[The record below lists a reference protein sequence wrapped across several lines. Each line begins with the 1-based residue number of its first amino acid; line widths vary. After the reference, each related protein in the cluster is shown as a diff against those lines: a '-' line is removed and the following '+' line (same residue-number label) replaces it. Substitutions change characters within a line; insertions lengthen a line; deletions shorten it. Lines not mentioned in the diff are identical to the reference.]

1 MIPYGPV
8 KPLRKGMRAVSEIL
22 KKAKKA
28 GIAAAVLV
36 VAFAVGYFVRGRG
49 EPVTAAEEPTAPEA
63 AESVV
68 GEPQMWT
75 CSMHPQIRQPE
86 PGQCPICGMDLIP
99 VDSGAGGDS
108 ENPREFSTSEAG
120 KALMDIETA
129 PVERRPVDV
138 PVRMVGKVAPD
149 ERRIGHITAW
159 VGGRIDRLYVDFTG
173 TRVEAEEPMAYLYS
187 PELLNAQQELLQ
199 ALDAERE
206 LAGSDMPVMRET
218 AAATVGAAR
227 EKLRLLGLTRQQV
240 AEIESRGEPRDHVTI
255 HAPMGGVVIEKHVS
269 EGMYVKTGTRIY
281 TIADLSRVWVRLDAY
296 ESDIHWLAEGQE
308 VSFTAEA
315 FPGERFTGK
324 IAFIDPVLDP
334 RTRTVKVRLDVP
346 NPDGRL
352 KPDMFVRAEARP
364 VIGHASEPPLLI
376 PDTAP
381 LITGRRAVVYVEV
394 PDAEMPTF
402 EGREVILGPR
412 AGEFY
417 VVTEGLA
424 AGERVVTN
432 GAFKIDSALQIQAKP
447 SMMAAA
453 GGPAMPAHQHE
464 ARDHAEGAPVA
475 EEPRPAPEH
484 AETEPEPEEA
494 AAEADPA
501 EFRRQLERVWES
513 YSGLRDALASDDF
526 AAARKAVRQS
536 REALSEVDMGLLG
549 HEDHM
554 AWMSILPELKE
565 PLAAMSEANSIG
577 DARTEFKPF
586 SDAMTEA
593 LRRFGLPDGGP
604 VYRILCP
611 MAFEGEG
618 GHWLQDDRDVRNPFY
633 GASMLSCGEIVETI
647 GTDRDAHGGEHS
659 HE

>member
-1 MIPYGPV
+1 MSEV
-8 KPLRKGMRAVSEIL
+8 LEKG
-22 KKAKKA
+22 KKA
-28 GIAAAVLV
+28 GIALAVLAI
-36 VAFAVGYFVRGRG
+36 AFGVGYFARGRG
-49 EPVTAAEEPTAPEA
+49 EPVTAAEQPAAQKA
-63 AESVV
+63 AESAEA
-68 GEPQMWT
+68 EPQMWT

-99 VDSGAGGDS
+99 VESGAEGGS
-108 ENPREFSTSEAG
+108 ANPREFSTSVAG

-206 LAGSDMPVMRET
+206 LAGSDMPIMRDT
-218 AAATVGAAR
+218 AAATVEAAR

-240 AEIESRGEPRDHVTI
+240 AEIESRGEQRDHVTI

-296 ESDIHWLAEGQE
+296 ESDIQWLAEGQE
-308 VSFTAEA
+308 VAFTAEA

-346 NPDGRL
+346 NPEGRL
-352 KPDMFVRAEARP
+352 KPDMFVRATARP
-364 VIGHASEPPLLI
+364 VLGRSGEAPLVI

-412 AGEFY
+412 AGEYY
-417 VVTEGLA
+417 VVTEGLE

-453 GGPAMPAHQHE
+453 GGPATPARGHE
-464 ARDHAEGAPVA
+464 SRDHAEGLPAADAP
-475 EEPRPAPEH
+475 PATPEQ
-484 AETEPEPEEA
+484 AQPEPEPEVA
-494 AAEADPA
+494 AARADPA
-501 EFRRQLERVWES
+501 EFRRQLDRVWES
-513 YSGLRDALASDDF
+513 YLSLQNALASDDF
-526 AAARKAVRQS
+526 TAARKAVDHC
-536 REALSEVDMGLLG
+536 REALSEVEMGLLG
-549 HEDHM
+549 HEEHM

-565 PLAAMSEANSIG
+565 PLAAMSEVDSIG

-586 SDAMTEA
+586 SEAMAET

-618 GHWLQDDRDVRNPFY
+618 GHWLQADRDVRNPFY
-633 GASMLSCGEIVETI
+633 GASMLSCGEVVETI
-647 GTDRDAHGGEHS
+647 QTGRDAHGGEHG